1 MRGPKWASKIDLR
14 AADLALPP
22 RIISLRR
29 NTMDIKETGY
39 LNPCT
44 VKVRRSNTCSSGAVM
59 NNYASIFDLF
69 TCLRW
74 AADHPYLVVYSNTAA
89 QRAGSIVNGDQNNDG
104 QVCSVCH
111 DHAEGPVVTACAR
124 VFCKACLFDFFCL
137 FGSHKLLLS
146 FSLQNNNVLTSFTSQ
161 LVPLLPGID

>member
-1 MRGPKWASKIDLR
+1 MRGPKWASKIVLR

-29 NTMDIKETGY
+29 DTMDIKETGY

-59 NNYASIFDLF
+59 NNYARIFDLF

-74 AADHPYLVVYSNTAA
+74 AVDHPYLVVYSNTAA
-89 QRAGSIVNGDQNNDG
+89 QRAGSIVKSDE
-104 QVCSVCH
+104 QVCAICH
-111 DHAEGPVVTACAR
+111 DPAEDPMVGYPFFLFFI
-124 VFCKACLFDFFCL
+124 VF
-137 FGSHKLLLS
+137 SS
-146 FSLQNNNVLTSFTSQ
+146 FSSFSWY
-161 LVPLLPGID
+161 